1 MQRFTSTVVSA
12 TVPARR
18 MASVLDDE
26 RCPVCG
32 AVEETGGCFDPKDCG
47 EALARRESRYARA
60 LVHALDTSRSAEI
73 RSLWAAS
80 TEALDLLGI
89 GLAVCDPSGRVLG
102 ANRTAKQTL
111 QARDALQLTDSGE
124 LRGVANDAPS
134 LADIFQGFAHS
145 KNRSS
150 LTSQGDALL
159 IPRAS
164 GRRAMTLVLRRVRG
178 DSSGVESAQV
188 LVMMLDGTQPVVARD
203 PDLQQLF
210 GFTPGETKLAN
221 LLMAGKSMAE
231 SCDDLGICP
240 STGCSHLR
248 KMFKKT
254 GSHRQ
259 GELVALL
266 LRSIGLVRNGGPAAI
281 SEGGR
286 STPTARAKNDVG
298 FPDLIQVDVDTDL

>member
-1 MQRFTSTVVSA
+1 
-12 TVPARR
+12 
-18 MASVLDDE
+18 
-26 RCPVCG
+26 
-32 AVEETGGCFDPKDCG
+32 
-47 EALARRESRYARA
+47 
-60 LVHALDTSRSAEI
+60 
-73 RSLWAAS
+73 
-80 TEALDLLGI
+80 
-89 GLAVCDPSGRVLG
+89 
-102 ANRTAKQTL
+102 
-111 QARDALQLTDSGE
+111 
-124 LRGVANDAPS
+124 
-134 LADIFQGFAHS
+134 
-145 KNRSS
+145 
-150 LTSQGDALL
+150 
-159 IPRAS
+159 
-164 GRRAMTLVLRRVRG
+164 MTLVLRRVRG

-286 STPTARAKNDVG
+286 STSTAPAKNDVG